1 MFSQAKIRGRE
12 YKEGHGPDV
21 LDKWP
26 GASVAGA
33 GWGGEDEVAEAGRGR
48 RLGGL
53 PLGSA
58 EELGLTL

>member
-1 MFSQAKIRGRE
+1 MFNQAKICDRE
-12 YKEGHGPDV
+12 YKEGRRPDV
-21 LDKWP
+21 LNKWP
-26 GASVAGA
+26 GASVAGW
-33 GWGGEDEVAEAGRGR
+33 GWEGEDEVAEAGRGR